1 MVDVPKRPH
10 LVALSPFFLRS
21 LKLNWKSRVSDFQM
35 PGAKMKLNNLSLLL
49 SALEVDVDAF
59 AICEIARDA
68 EILIPSL
75 EKVEVHY
82 VLSGRLFLS
91 VGNNAPLKLG
101 PGSVAIVPPRLPQ
114 GMAASLKPAHRF
126 HSRSICRPGTGGLEL
141 FDAAGDSPVA
151 TRVVCGEIHAGLG
164 GFHLFDGIPLPIAA
178 NLEKESLIRASFE
191 AMLKETDEDG
201 PFSRSLMSA
210 LMKTCLVVLIRH
222 YIAHHG
228 TSGLPG
234 IFKKPWLGLA
244 IREVLTHPDRE
255 HSVSSLATISGRSRS
270 VFAKEFHE
278 EIGIPPMTFVAR
290 SRLSRACDLLALTN
304 LSVAAI
310 AAQTGFA
317 NRSHFSRAFKDSYG
331 IDPSHYKRVHSSA
344 HRGKFH

>member
-1 MVDVPKRPH
+1 
-10 LVALSPFFLRS
+10 
-21 LKLNWKSRVSDFQM
+21 
-35 PGAKMKLNNLSLLL
+35 MKLNNLSLLL